1 MRVIEKQLLNAIN
14 ERKNVTLGN
23 TRVFVTDNGNCMLIR
38 LHGYLIAKIN
48 LSTKEVS
55 VSNCGWFTNVTKSR
69 LNVVLSAFNL
79 PTIKQVK
86 GEWYIGHE
94 DFALYNM
101 MAKHVNN

>member
-23 TRVFVTDNGNCMLIR
+23 TRVFVTDNGSCMLIR

-79 PTIKQVK
+79 PTIKQVNK
-86 GEWYIGHE
+86 IWYIGGKLFV
-94 DFALYNM
+94 DYNQM
-101 MAKHVNN
+101 SKPVNN